1 MSQRH
6 ILIYILYLPTRLVR
20 SARSAYRHRGLSL
33 LAPRFVEQLNIIIAR
48 YAMLMFTINTG
59 MIQESP
65 VSPKVMYLL
74 REFPMVGCD
83 DLLLV
88 RFELVRVGS

>member
-33 LAPRFVEQLNIIIAR
+33 LAPRFVEQLNILRIN
-48 YAMLMFTINTG
+48 AMLMFMFTTG
-59 MIQESP
+59 LKKTWSG
-65 VSPKVMYLL
+65 V
-74 REFPMVGCD
+74 VG
-83 DLLLV
+83 LGPPLHV
-88 RFELVRVGS
+88 